1 MGSAPGL
8 RRPRRREPRLGEEAD
23 AAGGLAPTP
32 PNRVCMAM
40 AQVFDVKGSIS
51 NLARIAERL
60 DRNEAG
66 DIRPLLLAARSLAHE
81 LKVSSRAGDKS
92 IPPLTSAASIVPILV
107 DCLAPLTVFGDAEEA
122 VSDAALSSFDQVLGD
137 LTRKIQASDR
147 AKRRLLKYK
156 PGQKVELAD
165 TPGVRGT
172 VISVRD
178 VDLTEDSSGQRVLV
192 RWEPAGDEEV
202 SARDLILQ
210 AEPKK

>member
-1 MGSAPGL
+1 
-8 RRPRRREPRLGEEAD
+8 
-23 AAGGLAPTP
+23 
-32 PNRVCMAM
+32 M